1 MDARFMPL
9 QAEKED
15 DDGLDTKELRYRCCR
30 GAWAVISLVL
40 FASSLVA
47 DAHLSYQYGLNSHYA
62 YCSITLAILIV
73 PTVTLNV
80 LSFGWHKQDGGT
92 SSATIIAALI
102 QLGMFHRHCQVL
114 WLSIGKVS
122 KNLEALHTMEK
133 KTADLRLLHLYEVF
147 LKSALQISFQ
157 IYLIYDTDAW
167 NKFTVVSVS
176 LSFLSLC
183 WAVIEYDVATWRLK
197 HKNKT
202 ELVCSMII
210 HELGRVIVVLSRIV
224 AMAMMMIADDGNA
237 PFIFIANY
245 ALTLVFVILMNKVEA
260 ILPSEGW
267 MCWIHHITATA
278 AFNFSFIDVGDSS
291 FRTLRILVYAN
302 GMLQN
307 GECVSEFFHE
317 RLNHGAQLHAYV
329 GWGVLV
335 SFAVGAGLIWLCL
348 WKGEM
353 LPGHCY
359 LFPNKET
366 TDSEVCPVPW
376 TVASQPLGTEGQG
389 LTHYC
394 PLLHICNTHVRAL
407 PIARIL
413 MHRHLGATFVVS
425 AVFKMAASM
434 SSSSSANKELGIQVS
449 ETTAKRHSAEAG
461 LRMRVACHKPLLQK
475 PNHAKWLQ
483 FARDHEP
490 WTTSDWEKV
499 VFTGETSFTTR
510 WNLRQEAWR
519 PENSRY
525 SPKYPLEVAASDRSA
540 VFVWGL
546 VTKEGLGPLVLI
558 KDTYTSECY
567 CSILDDVMVP
577 YLSEGPF
584 PEGDYILQQNNSPV
598 HRSRKVTTF
607 LENRGI
613 NILSW
618 PPQSPDLNI
627 IESVWDLMKTA
638 LQSRSLHGVSADDL
652 WEAINEEWERLRS
665 DRSLTADLYNS
676 LPSIMAAVVTANEE
690 ATR

>member
-1 MDARFMPL
+1 MKKRYKECDSVLCDYAVSSVRQALRNLTQRLIYSDYRSGTLLHTLNMDARFMPL

-15 DDGLDTKELRYRCCR
+15 DDGLDTKEPRYRCCR

-366 TDSEVCPVPW
+366 TDSED
-376 TVASQPLGTEGQG
+376 AS
-389 LTHYC
+389 
-394 PLLHICNTHVRAL
+394 N
-407 PIARIL
+407 
-413 MHRHLGATFVVS
+413 
-425 AVFKMAASM
+425 
-434 SSSSSANKELGIQVS
+434 
-449 ETTAKRHSAEAG
+449 
-461 LRMRVACHKPLLQK
+461 
-475 PNHAKWLQ
+475 
-483 FARDHEP
+483 
-490 WTTSDWEKV
+490 
-499 VFTGETSFTTR
+499 
-510 WNLRQEAWR
+510 
-519 PENSRY
+519 
-525 SPKYPLEVAASDRSA
+525 
-540 VFVWGL
+540 
-546 VTKEGLGPLVLI
+546 
-558 KDTYTSECY
+558 
-567 CSILDDVMVP
+567 
-577 YLSEGPF
+577 
-584 PEGDYILQQNNSPV
+584 
-598 HRSRKVTTF
+598 
-607 LENRGI
+607 
-613 NILSW
+613 
-618 PPQSPDLNI
+618 
-627 IESVWDLMKTA
+627 
-638 LQSRSLHGVSADDL
+638 
-652 WEAINEEWERLRS
+652 
-665 DRSLTADLYNS
+665 
-676 LPSIMAAVVTANEE
+676 
-690 ATR
+690 

>member
-1 MDARFMPL
+1 MPL

-15 DDGLDTKELRYRCCR
+15 DDGLDTNEPRSRCCR
-30 GAWAVISLVL
+30 GALAVISLVL

-47 DAHLSYQYGLNSHYA
+47 DALLSYQYGLNSHYA

-92 SSATIIAALI
+92 SSDTIIAALI
-102 QLGMFHRHCQVL
+102 QLGMFYRHCQVL
-114 WLSIGKVS
+114 RLSIGKVS
-122 KNLEALHTMEK
+122 KNLEALHTLEK

-167 NKFTVVSVS
+167 NTFTVVSVS

-202 ELVCSMII
+202 EFVCSMII

-291 FRTLRILVYAN
+291 FRTLCFLVYAN

-335 SFAVGAGLIWLCL
+335 SFSVGAGLIWLCL

-353 LPGHCY
+353 LPGHFY

-366 TDSEVCPVPW
+366 TDSE
-376 TVASQPLGTEGQG
+376 
-389 LTHYC
+389 
-394 PLLHICNTHVRAL
+394 
-407 PIARIL
+407 
-413 MHRHLGATFVVS
+413 
-425 AVFKMAASM
+425 
-434 SSSSSANKELGIQVS
+434 ELGIQVS

-510 WNLRQEAWR
+510 WDLTQEAWR

-525 SPKYPLEVAASDRSA
+525 SPEYPQEVAASGRSA

-546 VTKEGLGPLVLI
+546 VTKEGLGPLVRI
-558 KDTYTSECY
+558 EDTYTSECY

-577 YLSEGPF
+577 YLLEGPF

-676 LPSIMAAVVTANEE
+676 LPSIMAAVVAANED

>member
-15 DDGLDTKELRYRCCR
+15 DDGLDTKEPRYRCCR

-167 NKFTVVSVS
+167 NKFTV
-176 LSFLSLC
+176 
-183 WAVIEYDVATWRLK
+183 
-197 HKNKT
+197 
-202 ELVCSMII
+202 
-210 HELGRVIVVLSRIV
+210 
-224 AMAMMMIADDGNA
+224 
-237 PFIFIANY
+237 ANY

-366 TDSEVCPVPW
+366 TDSE
-376 TVASQPLGTEGQG
+376 
-389 LTHYC
+389 
-394 PLLHICNTHVRAL
+394 
-407 PIARIL
+407 
-413 MHRHLGATFVVS
+413 
-425 AVFKMAASM
+425 
-434 SSSSSANKELGIQVS
+434 ELGIQVS

-499 VFTGETSFTTR
+499 VFTGDTSFTTR

-690 ATR
+690 ATSSL

>member
-1 MDARFMPL
+1 M
-9 QAEKED
+9 
-15 DDGLDTKELRYRCCR
+15 T
-30 GAWAVISLVL
+30 
-40 FASSLVA
+40 

-366 TDSEVCPVPW
+366 TDSE
-376 TVASQPLGTEGQG
+376 
-389 LTHYC
+389 
-394 PLLHICNTHVRAL
+394 
-407 PIARIL
+407 
-413 MHRHLGATFVVS
+413 
-425 AVFKMAASM
+425 
-434 SSSSSANKELGIQVS
+434 ELGIQVS

-499 VFTGETSFTTR
+499 VFTGDTSFTTR

-690 ATR
+690 ATSSL

>member
-15 DDGLDTKELRYRCCR
+15 DDGLDTKEPRYRCCR

-366 TDSEVCPVPW
+366 TDSE
-376 TVASQPLGTEGQG
+376 
-389 LTHYC
+389 
-394 PLLHICNTHVRAL
+394 
-407 PIARIL
+407 
-413 MHRHLGATFVVS
+413 
-425 AVFKMAASM
+425 
-434 SSSSSANKELGIQVS
+434 ELGIQVS

-499 VFTGETSFTTR
+499 VFTGDTSFTTR

>member
-1 MDARFMPL
+1 MCNCFAV
-9 QAEKED
+9 AAT
-15 DDGLDTKELRYRCCR
+15 TK
-30 GAWAVISLVL
+30 
-40 FASSLVA
+40 
-47 DAHLSYQYGLNSHYA
+47 DKNAHLSYQYGLNSHYA

-434 SSSSSANKELGIQVS
+434 SSSSSANKGHTAISTSTFYSVLKERPKRFVHANLLDAIDPNESDFSADKKSDEKVSGDSSDEGDAIQTEVKEAEEEVATS
-449 ETTAKRHSAEAG
+449 TDAPSVDRTPRSMKRRYTWVKKDFDIEAG
-461 LRMRVACHKPLLQK
+461 SFENNFPLPPAEPLSAVEYFDVFVSRSMLKAVVDESNKYYFQKHGTTLNLTVEKLTPVLGMFFRMGLVNMHRVRAH
-475 PNHAKWLQ
+475 
-483 FARDHEP
+483 
-490 WTTSDWEKV
+490 WEN
-499 VFTGETSFTTR
+499 E
-510 WNLRQEAWR
+510 
-519 PENSRY
+519 SRY
-525 SPKYPLEVAASDRSA
+525 ELVAQVMSHNRFEKITSHLHFFDNEAANDK
-540 VFVWGL
+540 V
-546 VTKEGLGPLVLI
+546 KEDKCWKVRPW
-558 KDTYTSECY
+558 
-567 CSILDDVMVP
+567 
-577 YLSEGPF
+577 LS
-584 PEGDYILQQNNSPV
+584 S
-598 HRSRKVTTF
+598 
-607 LENRGI
+607 
-613 NILSW
+613 
-618 PPQSPDLNI
+618 
-627 IESVWDLMKTA
+627 
-638 LQSRSLHGVSADDL
+638 
-652 WEAINEEWERLRS
+652 LRS
-665 DRSLTADLYNS
+665 NMVVLPQEKKICSGRNLDPFLWAVLRSSVHA
-676 LPSIMAAVVTANEE
+676 
-690 ATR
+690 

>member
-237 PFIFIANY
+237 PFIF
-245 ALTLVFVILMNKVEA
+245 
-260 ILPSEGW
+260 S
-267 MCWIHHITATA
+267 
-278 AFNFSFIDVGDSS
+278 
-291 FRTLRILVYAN
+291 
-302 GMLQN
+302 
-307 GECVSEFFHE
+307 
-317 RLNHGAQLHAYV
+317 
-329 GWGVLV
+329 
-335 SFAVGAGLIWLCL
+335 AGLIWLCL

-366 TDSEVCPVPW
+366 TDSE
-376 TVASQPLGTEGQG
+376 
-389 LTHYC
+389 
-394 PLLHICNTHVRAL
+394 
-407 PIARIL
+407 
-413 MHRHLGATFVVS
+413 
-425 AVFKMAASM
+425 
-434 SSSSSANKELGIQVS
+434 ELGIQVS

-690 ATR
+690 ATSSL

>member
-366 TDSEVCPVPW
+366 TDSE
-376 TVASQPLGTEGQG
+376 
-389 LTHYC
+389 
-394 PLLHICNTHVRAL
+394 
-407 PIARIL
+407 
-413 MHRHLGATFVVS
+413 
-425 AVFKMAASM
+425 
-434 SSSSSANKELGIQVS
+434 ELGIQVS

-690 ATR
+690 ATSSL